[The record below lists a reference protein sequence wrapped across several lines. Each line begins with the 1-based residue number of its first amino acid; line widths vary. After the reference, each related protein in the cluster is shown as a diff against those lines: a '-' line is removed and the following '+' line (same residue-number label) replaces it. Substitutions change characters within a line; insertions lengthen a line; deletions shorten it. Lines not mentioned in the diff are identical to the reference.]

1 MIRFRFLPALAVTA
15 VLGVAACGPQ
25 GSAPVDDELKR
36 DLDMAE
42 AAAVQIAPA
51 APRTQVVS
59 AIEGGETPEKAPEP
73 KATPRPSPRP
83 TVARK
88 APTPRRAPT
97 PVQVAEAPEP
107 APAPVPEPTPE
118 PTPAPVEVR
127 EPVTAAPTP
136 APSREPAPAPRQIPA
151 PRGRSGR
158 GTWTTADVIRN
169 APFPILP

>member
-1 MIRFRFLPALAVTA
+1 MPRFRLLPALAVTA

-36 DLDMAE
+36 DLDMAG

-59 AIEGGETPEKAPEP
+59 AIEGGEAPEKAPEP
-73 KATPRPSPRP
+73 KAAPRPTARP
-83 TVARK
+83 TVAQR
-88 APTPRRAPT
+88 APTPRRAPA
-97 PVQVAEAPEP
+97 PVQVADATEP
-107 APAPVPEPTPE
+107 APAPTPEPTPE
-118 PTPAPVEVR
+118 PTAAPIEVR
-127 EPVTAAPTP
+127 EPATAA
-136 APSREPAPAPRQIPA
+136 PAPAPRQIPA
-151 PRGRSGR
+151 PRGRNGR